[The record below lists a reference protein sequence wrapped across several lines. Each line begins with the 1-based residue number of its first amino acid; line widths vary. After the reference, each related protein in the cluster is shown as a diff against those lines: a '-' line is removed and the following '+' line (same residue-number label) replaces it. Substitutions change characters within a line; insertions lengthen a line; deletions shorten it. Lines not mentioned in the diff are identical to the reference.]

1 MGNPS
6 IRPLGGWTVT
16 LEGQEMVRKL
26 SLLFAGALMGA
37 SAMAQP
43 EATVELRLSD
53 ESMDDLSPEPA

>member
-1 MGNPS
+1 M
-6 IRPLGGWTVT
+6 R
-16 LEGQEMVRKL
+16 
-26 SLLFAGALMGA
+26 AGHLMGA